1 MTENFE
7 LVTITSIILI
17 LTFMSFTP
25 LIYLKYFKDLNN
37 NIEIYN
43 NICNN
48 KSNVYT
54 NEVKIKNTYMW
65 NISNV
70 FFDFN
75 ILEKYFHGKTAS
87 KNTDKKEINRF
98 IDQYSGAGF
107 DGMIDYKFYK
117 DIWIT
122 PDGLVEQAK
131 SEGSA
136 CTGGCYEKYSYKP
149 TNPDSILVSSGA
161 WVSFVASPKYG
172 TKPCQAYTEYCKK
185 KYNQQEAA

>member
-1 MTENFE
+1 MPNQTKKGNQVNKVYQKYLPEYLSTKKYVWMKTPDLASLILDGCKKTFPQYTFAKSSSRFAGGSS
-7 LVTITSIILI
+7 VTI
-17 LTFMSFTP
+17 
-25 LIYLKYFKDLNN
+25 YLQTGW
-37 NIEIYN
+37 E
-43 NICNN
+43 
-48 KSNVYT
+48 T
-54 NEVKIKNTYMW
+54 
-65 NISNV
+65 ISG
-70 FFDFN
+70 
-75 ILEKYFHGKTAS
+75 E
-87 KNTDKKEINRF
+87 DKKEINRF

-161 WVSFVASPKYG
+161 WVSFVSSPKYG

>member
-17 LTFMSFTP
+17 LTFISFTP

-48 KSNVYT
+48 KSNVYI

-75 ILEKYFHGKTAS
+75 RLEKYFHGKTAS
-87 KNTDKKEINRF
+87 ENTDKKEINRF
-98 IDQYSGAGF
+98 FSIIDGELNIMKIYNDYLHYSLPLF
-107 DGMIDYKFYK
+107 IVLWLVKRKFLFKFLFKENFTYS
-117 DIWIT
+117 
-122 PDGLVEQAK
+122 LVI
-131 SEGSA
+131 
-136 CTGGCYEKYSYKP
+136 Y
-149 TNPDSILVSSGA
+149 LVIFTIRFIISLII
-161 WVSFVASPKYG
+161 F
-172 TKPCQAYTEYCKK
+172 
-185 KYNQQEAA
+185 